1 MSMTASKPVAAENW
15 LLKIIGAIIGLFDY
29 IPYWLIAL
37 TARIALAQ
45 VFWSSA
51 QAHLANWDTTLY
63 MFGDTYQVPL
73 LPPDLVAY
81 LAVAMELV
89 MPPLLVLGL
98 ATRFAALALFGM
110 TLVIEIFV
118 FPQAWPTHIQW
129 VAMQL
134 VLTGR
139 GAGWL
144 SFDTL
149 IRHRLLRLRHG
160 AVGGGFN
167 IMNAPE

>member
-1 MSMTASKPVAAENW
+1 MTAMSMTASKPVWTENG
-15 LLKIIGAIIGLFDY
+15 LVKMIGAIIGLFDR

-73 LPPDLVAY
+73 LPPDLAAY

-89 MPPLLVLGL
+89 TPPLLVFGL
-98 ATRFAALALFGM
+98 ATRFTALALFGM
-110 TLVIEIFV
+110 TMVIEIFV
-118 FPQAWPTHIQW
+118 FPEAWPTHIQW
-129 VAMQL
+129 AAMQL
-134 VLTGR
+134 VLMGR
-139 GAGWL
+139 GARTL
-144 SFDTL
+144 SLDAL
-149 IRHRLLRLRHG
+149 IQRQLKG
-160 AVGGGFN
+160 PA
-167 IMNAPE
+167 

>member
-1 MSMTASKPVAAENW
+1 MSTTASKSAPAESGMMRVG
-15 LLKIIGAIIGLFDY
+15 GAIIGLFDR

-51 QAHLANWDTTLY
+51 QSHLANWDTTLY
-63 MFGDTYQVPL
+63 LFANTFNVPL
-73 LPPDLVAY
+73 LAPDTAAY

-98 ATRFAALALFGM
+98 ATRFAAWALFGM

-118 FPQAWPTHIQW
+118 FPEAWPTHIQW
-129 VAMQL
+129 AAMML
-134 VLTGR
+134 MLMGR
-139 GAGWL
+139 GAGML
-144 SFDTL
+144 SVDAL
-149 IRHRLLRLRHG
+149 ILRWFKRP
-160 AVGGGFN
+160 A
-167 IMNAPE
+167 

>member
-1 MSMTASKPVAAENW
+1 MKTMSMAASKPAGTGNW
-15 LLKIIGAIIGLFDY
+15 LVEMIGAIIGLFDR

-51 QAHLANWDTTLY
+51 QAHLTNWDTTLY

-73 LPPDLVAY
+73 LPPELAAY
-81 LAVAMELV
+81 LAVAMELA
-89 MPPLLVLGL
+89 MPPLLVLGF

-118 FPQAWPTHIQW
+118 FPEAWPTHIQW
-129 VAMQL
+129 AAMQL
-134 VLTGR
+134 VLMGR
-139 GAGWL
+139 GAGSL
-144 SFDTL
+144 SLDALMKRWFK
-149 IRHRLLRLRHG
+149 RP
-160 AVGGGFN
+160 A
-167 IMNAPE
+167 

>member
-1 MSMTASKPVAAENW
+1 MSMAASKPAGSGNW
-15 LLKIIGAIIGLFDY
+15 LVEMIVAIIGLFDH

-73 LPPDLVAY
+73 LPPDLAAH
-81 LAVAMELV
+81 LAVAIEMA
-89 MPPLLVLGL
+89 MPPLLVLGF
-98 ATRFAALALFGM
+98 ATRFAAMALFGM

-118 FPQAWPTHIQW
+118 FPEAWPTHIQW
-129 VAMQL
+129 AAMQL
-134 VLTGR
+134 VLMGR
-139 GAGWL
+139 GAGSLSLDALIQRWL
-144 SFDTL
+144 K
-149 IRHRLLRLRHG
+149 RP
-160 AVGGGFN
+160 A
-167 IMNAPE
+167 

>member
-1 MSMTASKPVAAENW
+1 MSMTASRPVGAENG
-15 LLKIIGAIIGLFDY
+15 LVKMIGSIIGLFDR

-73 LPPDLVAY
+73 LPPDLAAY
-81 LAVAMELV
+81 LAVAMELS
-89 MPPLLVLGL
+89 MPPLLVLGF

-110 TLVIEIFV
+110 TLVIEVFV
-118 FPQAWPTHIQW
+118 FPEAWPTHIQW
-129 VAMQL
+129 AAMQL
-134 VLTGR
+134 VLMGR
-139 GAGWL
+139 GAGSL
-144 SFDTL
+144 SLDAL
-149 IRHRLLRLRHG
+149 IQRWCKRP
-160 AVGGGFN
+160 A
-167 IMNAPE
+167 

>member
-1 MSMTASKPVAAENW
+1 MNMTSSKPVDVENR
-15 LLKIIGAIIGLFDY
+15 LMKMTGAISGLFDR

-51 QAHLANWDTTLY
+51 QAHLASWDTTLY
-63 MFGDTYQVPL
+63 LFGDTYQVPL
-73 LPPDLVAY
+73 LPPDLAAY
-81 LAVAMELV
+81 LAVAMELA
-89 MPPLLVLGL
+89 MPPLLLLGL

-129 VAMQL
+129 AAMQL
-134 VLTGR
+134 VLIGR
-139 GAGWL
+139 GAGAL
-144 SFDTL
+144 SLDAL
-149 IRHRLLRLRHG
+149 IQRWARRPNR
-160 AVGGGFN
+160 V
-167 IMNAPE
+167 P

>member
-1 MSMTASKPVAAENW
+1 MSMTASKPVGAENGRM
-15 LLKIIGAIIGLFDY
+15 KMIDFIIRLFAR

-73 LPPDLVAY
+73 LPPDLAAY
-81 LAVAMELV
+81 LAVAMELA
-89 MPPLLVLGL
+89 MPPLLVLGF

-110 TLVIEIFV
+110 TMVIEIFV
-118 FPQAWPTHIQW
+118 FPEAWPTHIQW
-129 VAMQL
+129 ASMQL
-134 VLTGR
+134 VLMGR
-139 GAGWL
+139 GAGSL
-144 SFDTL
+144 SLDAL
-149 IRHRLLRLRHG
+149 IQRWCKRP
-160 AVGGGFN
+160 A
-167 IMNAPE
+167 